1 MSIEVSPLRR
11 RMIDDMTIRNMTPG
25 TRTAV
30 LGGHVE
36 RCEDCAHT
44 RIAYNCCRYRHRPS
58 IARDRSPISAEGW
71 WSCLNQVYKLAQFGR
86 ASPDVARSHQMTI
99 RKKIFLLAGILLA
112 LFGIVVGVVATVQ
125 KLNSDQISN
134 IAEYELPLTRLVAEL
149 DVDTDR
155 YELGILRAL
164 RLDPLNPPE
173 LAAAIAA
180 KKEVGDELRADVD
193 TATTL
198 LAKAIQDPGYR
209 AAERVELARIEGSF
223 KYLTRNLEGFLATG
237 EQTMADLAEGRR
249 EDART
254 ASRQLLNTYL
264 SFGLFLAACGVGLGI
279 SAVGSARVVGAL
291 RQLVVRTRAIEAGT
305 DSEPLSVRTRDE
317 VGELAL
323 SFNRMVEELRT
334 RERIKDTFGKFVDP
348 RIVTRLIGSGA
359 EQAERRTLTVFF
371 SDIKGFSGISEQLTA
386 SAVVNLL
393 NSYFGAVAE
402 IIHAHRGFIDKYIG
416 DAVMA
421 FWVSPFSAGDDHASD
436 ACLAALAQQEALV
449 RLRTQLPEITGMRRN
464 PPELG
469 IRMGIATGEAV
480 VGTIGSDSSRTYTVI
495 GDTVNLASRL
505 ESINKLYGTSLILS
519 EETYRTA
526 QHVIEARE
534 LDLVTVAGKTE
545 PVRIY
550 EAIGRVGEIAPERIA
565 LREMFANGL
574 AAYRR
579 QDWDEAQR
587 CFESCQLS
595 DAEDEP
601 SRLFIHR
608 ISLLR
613 STPPPAGWDG
623 VWHFR
628 EK

>member
-1 MSIEVSPLRR
+1 
-11 RMIDDMTIRNMTPG
+11 MTIR
-25 TRTAV
+25 R
-30 LGGHVE
+30 
-36 RCEDCAHT
+36 
-44 RIAYNCCRYRHRPS
+44 
-58 IARDRSPISAEGW
+58 
-71 WSCLNQVYKLAQFGR
+71 
-86 ASPDVARSHQMTI
+86 
-99 RKKIFLLAGILLA
+99 KIFLLAGILLA
-112 LFGIVVGVVATVQ
+112 LFGAVVGVLAVVQ
-125 KLNSDQISN
+125 KLDSDEISN
-134 IAEYELPLTRLVAEL
+134 IAGYELPLTRLVAEL

-173 LAAAIAA
+173 LAEALAA
-180 KKEVGDELRADVD
+180 KKRVGDELRADAD
-193 TATTL
+193 AAIAL
-198 LAKAIQDPGYR
+198 IAKAIEDTGYR

-223 KYLTRNLEGFLATG
+223 KYLTRSLEGFLATG
-237 EQTMADLAEGRR
+237 EQVMADLVDGRR

-254 ASRQLLNTYL
+254 ASLGFAKYAQAFGPDLSEVRLNLAGLTDRATRNVLARQRLNTYL
-264 SFGLFLAACGVGLGI
+264 SFGLFLLACGIGLGV
-279 SAVGSARVVGAL
+279 SAVGSARVVGGL
-291 RQLVVRTRAIEAGT
+291 RQLVVGTRAIEAGT
-305 DSEPLSVRTRDE
+305 VSEPLSILTRDE

-359 EQAERRTLTVFF
+359 EQAERRTLTIFF

-393 NSYFGAVAE
+393 NSYFGTVAE
-402 IIHAHRGFIDKYIG
+402 VIHAHRGFIDKYIG

-436 ACLAALAQQEALV
+436 ACLAALAQQEAV
-449 RLRTQLPEITGMRRN
+449 VQLRAQLPEITGIRRD
-464 PPELG
+464 PPELA

-480 VGTIGSDSSRTYTVI
+480 VGTIGSDSSRSYTVI

-505 ESINKLYGTSLILS
+505 ESINKLYSTSLIIS
-519 EETYRTA
+519 EETYRMA

-534 LDLVTVAGKTE
+534 LDLITVAGKTE

-550 EAIGRVGEIAPERIA
+550 EAMGRVDEIAPEQIQ
-565 LREMFANGL
+565 LREMYANGL

-587 CFESCQLS
+587 YFESCQLG
-595 DAEDEP
+595 DTDDGP
-601 SRLFIHR
+601 SRLFIER

-613 STPPPAGWDG
+613 SSPPPADWDG
-623 VWHFR
+623 VWHFK

>member
-1 MSIEVSPLRR
+1 
-11 RMIDDMTIRNMTPG
+11 
-25 TRTAV
+25 
-30 LGGHVE
+30 
-36 RCEDCAHT
+36 
-44 RIAYNCCRYRHRPS
+44 
-58 IARDRSPISAEGW
+58 
-71 WSCLNQVYKLAQFGR
+71 
-86 ASPDVARSHQMTI
+86 MTI

-112 LFGIVVGVVATVQ
+112 LFGAVVGILAVVQ
-125 KLNSDQISN
+125 KLDSDQISN

-173 LAAAIAA
+173 LAVAIAA
-180 KKEVGDELRADVD
+180 KKQVGDELRADAD
-193 TATTL
+193 TATAL
-198 LAKAIQDPGYR
+198 LARAIQDPGYR
-209 AAERVELARIEGSF
+209 AAERVELARIEGALR
-223 KYLTRNLEGFLATG
+223 YLTRSLEGFLAIG
-237 EQTMADLAEGRR
+237 EQTMAALIDGRR

-254 ASRQLLNTYL
+254 ASLGFAKYAQAFGPDLSEVRLNLAGLTDRATRNVLARQRLNTYL
-264 SFGLFLAACGVGLGI
+264 SFGLFLAACGIGVGI
-279 SAVGSARVVGAL
+279 SAVGSARVVGGL

-305 DSEPLSVRTRDE
+305 VSEPLSILTRDE

-359 EQAERRTLTVFF
+359 EQAERRTLTIFF

-393 NSYFGAVAE
+393 NSYFGTVAE
-402 IIHAHRGFIDKYIG
+402 VIHAHRGFIDKYIG

-436 ACLAALAQQEALV
+436 ACLAALAQQDAIAL
-449 RLRTQLPEITGMRRN
+449 LRAQLPEITGMRRD
-464 PPELG
+464 PPELA

-480 VGTIGSDSSRTYTVI
+480 VGTIGSESSRSYTVI

-526 QHVIEARE
+526 RHVIEARE
-534 LDLVTVAGKTE
+534 LDLITVAGKTE

-550 EAIGRVGEIAPERIA
+550 EAMGRVGEIAPERIE
-565 LREMFANGL
+565 LREMYANGL

-579 QDWDEAQR
+579 HDWDGAQR

-595 DAEDEP
+595 DADDGP
-601 SRLFIHR
+601 SRVFIDR
-608 ISLLR
+608 VSLLR
-613 STPPPAGWDG
+613 STPPPVDWDG
-623 VWHFR
+623 VWHIK

>member
-1 MSIEVSPLRR
+1 
-11 RMIDDMTIRNMTPG
+11 MTIR
-25 TRTAV
+25 R
-30 LGGHVE
+30 
-36 RCEDCAHT
+36 
-44 RIAYNCCRYRHRPS
+44 
-58 IARDRSPISAEGW
+58 
-71 WSCLNQVYKLAQFGR
+71 
-86 ASPDVARSHQMTI
+86 
-99 RKKIFLLAGILLA
+99 KIFLLAGILLA
-112 LFGIVVGVVATVQ
+112 LFGAVVGVLAVVQ
-125 KLNSDQISN
+125 KLDSDEISN
-134 IAEYELPLTRLVAEL
+134 IAGYELPLTRLVAEL

-173 LAAAIAA
+173 LAEALAA
-180 KKEVGDELRADVD
+180 KKRVGDELRADAD
-193 TATTL
+193 AAIAL
-198 LAKAIQDPGYR
+198 IAKAIEDTGYR

-223 KYLTRNLEGFLATG
+223 KYLIRGLDGFLATG
-237 EQTMADLAEGRR
+237 DQVMADLVDGRR

-254 ASRQLLNTYL
+254 ASLGFTKYAQAFGPDLSEVRLSLAGLTDRATRDVLARQRLNTYL
-264 SFGLFLAACGVGLGI
+264 SFGLFLLACGICLGV
-279 SAVGSARVVGAL
+279 SAVGSARVIGGL

-305 DSEPLSVRTRDE
+305 VSEPLSILTRDE

-348 RIVTRLIGSGA
+348 RIVSRLIDSGA
-359 EQAERRTLTVFF
+359 EQAERRTLTIFF
-371 SDIKGFSGISEQLTA
+371 SDIKGFSRISEQLTA

-393 NSYFGAVAE
+393 NRYFGTVAE
-402 IIHAHRGFIDKYIG
+402 VIHAHRGFIDKYIG

-421 FWVSPFSAGDDHASD
+421 FWVPPFSAGDDHASD
-436 ACLAALAQQEALV
+436 ACLAALAQQEAMIP
-449 RLRTQLPEITGMRRN
+449 LRAQLAEITGMRRN
-464 PPELG
+464 PPELAV
-469 IRMGIATGEAV
+469 RMGIATGEAV
-480 VGTIGSDSSRTYTVI
+480 VGTIGSDSSRSYTVI

-534 LDLVTVAGKTE
+534 LDLITVAGKTE

-550 EAIGRVGEIAPERIA
+550 EALGRVGEIAPKRIE
-565 LREMFANGL
+565 LCEMYANGL

-595 DAEDEP
+595 DAQDGP
-601 SRLFIHR
+601 SRLFVDR
-608 ISLLR
+608 VCLLR
-613 STPPPAGWDG
+613 GTPPPADWDG
-623 VWHFR
+623 VWHFK

>member
-1 MSIEVSPLRR
+1 
-11 RMIDDMTIRNMTPG
+11 
-25 TRTAV
+25 
-30 LGGHVE
+30 
-36 RCEDCAHT
+36 
-44 RIAYNCCRYRHRPS
+44 
-58 IARDRSPISAEGW
+58 
-71 WSCLNQVYKLAQFGR
+71 
-86 ASPDVARSHQMTI
+86 MTI

-112 LFGIVVGVVATVQ
+112 LFGAVVGVLAVVQ
-125 KLNSDQISN
+125 KLDSDQISN
-134 IAEYELPLTRLVAEL
+134 IAEYELPLARLVAEL

-180 KKEVGDELRADVD
+180 KKQVGGELRADTD
-193 TATTL
+193 AATAL
-198 LAKAIQDPGYR
+198 IAKAIQDTGYR

-223 KYLTRNLEGFLATG
+223 KYLIRGLEGFLATG
-237 EQTMADLAEGRR
+237 EQVMADLVDGRR

-254 ASRQLLNTYL
+254 ASLGFTKYAQAFGPDLSEVRLNLAGLTDRATRDVLARQRLNTYL
-264 SFGLFLAACGVGLGI
+264 SFGLFLLACGIGLGV
-279 SAVGSARVVGAL
+279 SAVGSARVIGGL

-305 DSEPLSVRTRDE
+305 VSEPLSILTRDE

-393 NSYFGAVAE
+393 NSYFGTVAE
-402 IIHAHRGFIDKYIG
+402 VIHAHRGFIDKYIG

-436 ACLAALAQQEALV
+436 ACLAALAQQEAV
-449 RLRTQLPEITGMRRN
+449 VQLRAQLPEITGMRRD
-464 PPELG
+464 PPELT

-480 VGTIGSDSSRTYTVI
+480 VGTIGSDSSRSYTVI

-505 ESINKLYGTSLILS
+505 ESINKLYSTSLILS
-519 EETYRTA
+519 EETYRMA
-526 QHVIEARE
+526 QNVIEARE
-534 LDLVTVAGKTE
+534 LDLITVAGKTE

-550 EAIGRVGEIAPERIA
+550 EAVARVGEIAPEQIQ
-565 LREMFANGL
+565 LREMYANGL

-587 CFESCQLS
+587 CFESCQLG
-595 DAEDEP
+595 DADDGP
-601 SRLFIHR
+601 SRLFIER

-613 STPPPAGWDG
+613 SSPPPADWDG
-623 VWHFR
+623 VWHFD

>member
-1 MSIEVSPLRR
+1 
-11 RMIDDMTIRNMTPG
+11 
-25 TRTAV
+25 
-30 LGGHVE
+30 
-36 RCEDCAHT
+36 
-44 RIAYNCCRYRHRPS
+44 
-58 IARDRSPISAEGW
+58 
-71 WSCLNQVYKLAQFGR
+71 
-86 ASPDVARSHQMTI
+86 MTI

-112 LFGIVVGVVATVQ
+112 LFGVVVGVLAIVQ
-125 KLNSDQISN
+125 KLDSDQISN
-134 IAEYELPLTRLVAEL
+134 ISEYELPLTRLVAEL

-180 KKEVGDELRADVD
+180 MKEVGDELRADAD
-193 TATTL
+193 KATAL

-237 EQTMADLAEGRR
+237 EQTMAALVEGRR

-254 ASRQLLNTYL
+254 ASLGFAKYAQAFGPDLSDVRRNLAGLTDRATRNVLARQRLNSYL
-264 SFGLFLAACGVGLGI
+264 SFGLFVAACGIGLGI

-291 RQLVVRTRAIEAGT
+291 RQLVVRTRAIETGA
-305 DSEPLSVRTRDE
+305 DSEPLSILTRDE

-359 EQAERRTLTVFF
+359 EQAERRTLTIFF

-393 NSYFGAVAE
+393 NSYFGTVAE

-436 ACLAALAQQEALV
+436 ACLAALAQQEAIVL
-449 RLRTQLPEITGMRRN
+449 LRVQLPEITGMRRN
-464 PPELG
+464 PPELA

-480 VGTIGSDSSRTYTVI
+480 VGTIGSDSSRSYTVI

-519 EETYRTA
+519 EETYRMA
-526 QHVIEARE
+526 QQVIEARE
-534 LDLVTVAGKTE
+534 LDLITVAGKTE

-550 EAIGRVGEIAPERIA
+550 EAIGRVGEIAPERVQ
-565 LREMFANGL
+565 LRETYANGL

-587 CFESCQLS
+587 CFESCQLGF
-595 DAEDEP
+595 AEDGP
-601 SRLFIHR
+601 SRLYVDR
-608 ISLLR
+608 VSL
-613 STPPPAGWDG
+613 
-623 VWHFR
+623 
-628 EK
+628 

>member
-1 MSIEVSPLRR
+1 
-11 RMIDDMTIRNMTPG
+11 
-25 TRTAV
+25 
-30 LGGHVE
+30 
-36 RCEDCAHT
+36 
-44 RIAYNCCRYRHRPS
+44 
-58 IARDRSPISAEGW
+58 
-71 WSCLNQVYKLAQFGR
+71 
-86 ASPDVARSHQMTI
+86 MTI
-99 RKKIFLLAGILLA
+99 RKKIFLLAGTLLA
-112 LFGIVVGVVATVQ
+112 LFGAVVGVLAIVQ
-125 KLNSDQISN
+125 KLDSDQISN
-134 IAEYELPLTRLVAEL
+134 ISEYELPLTRLVAEL

-180 KKEVGDELRADVD
+180 KKRVGDELRADAD
-193 TATTL
+193 AAIAL
-198 LAKAIQDPGYR
+198 IAKAIEDTGYR

-223 KYLTRNLEGFLATG
+223 KYLIRGLEGFLATG
-237 EQTMADLAEGRR
+237 DEVMADLVDGRR

-254 ASRQLLNTYL
+254 ASLGFTKYAQAFGPDLSEVRLNLAGLTDRATRDVLARQRLNTYL
-264 SFGLFLAACGVGLGI
+264 SFGLFLLACGIGLGV
-279 SAVGSARVVGAL
+279 SAVGSARVVGGL

-305 DSEPLSVRTRDE
+305 VSEPLSILTRDE

-359 EQAERRTLTVFF
+359 EQAERRTLTIFF

-393 NSYFGAVAE
+393 NSYFGTVAE
-402 IIHAHRGFIDKYIG
+402 VIHAHRGFIDKYIG

-436 ACLAALAQQEALV
+436 ACLAALAQQEAV
-449 RLRTQLPEITGMRRN
+449 VQLRAQLPEITGMRRD
-464 PPELG
+464 PPELV

-480 VGTIGSDSSRTYTVI
+480 VGTIGSDSSRSYTVI

-505 ESINKLYGTSLILS
+505 ESINKLYSTSLILS
-519 EETYRTA
+519 EETYRMA
-526 QHVIEARE
+526 QQVIEARE
-534 LDLVTVAGKTE
+534 LDLITVAGKTE

-550 EAIGRVGEIAPERIA
+550 EAMGRVGEIAPEQIQ
-565 LREMFANGL
+565 LREMYANGL

-587 CFESCQLS
+587 CFESCQLG
-595 DAEDEP
+595 DADDGP
-601 SRLFIHR
+601 SRLFIER

-613 STPPPAGWDG
+613 SSPPPADWDG
-623 VWHFR
+623 VWHFD

>member
-1 MSIEVSPLRR
+1 
-11 RMIDDMTIRNMTPG
+11 
-25 TRTAV
+25 
-30 LGGHVE
+30 
-36 RCEDCAHT
+36 
-44 RIAYNCCRYRHRPS
+44 
-58 IARDRSPISAEGW
+58 
-71 WSCLNQVYKLAQFGR
+71 
-86 ASPDVARSHQMTI
+86 MTI

-112 LFGIVVGVVATVQ
+112 LFGAVVGVLAVIQ
-125 KLNSDQISN
+125 KLDSDQISN
-134 IAEYELPLTRLVAEL
+134 ITEYELPLTRLVAEL

-164 RLDPLNPPE
+164 RLDPLNPAE

-180 KKEVGDELRADVD
+180 KKQVGDELRADAD
-193 TATTL
+193 AATAL
-198 LAKAIQDPGYR
+198 IAKAIEDTGYR

-223 KYLTRNLEGFLATG
+223 KYLTRSLEGFLATG
-237 EQTMADLAEGRR
+237 EQVMADLVDGRR

-254 ASRQLLNTYL
+254 ASLGFAKYAQAFGPDLSEVRLNLAGLTDRATRNVLARQRLNTYL
-264 SFGLFLAACGVGLGI
+264 SFGLFLLACGIGLGV
-279 SAVGSARVVGAL
+279 SAVGSARVVGGL

-305 DSEPLSVRTRDE
+305 VSEPLSILTRDE

-393 NSYFGAVAE
+393 NSYFGTVAE
-402 IIHAHRGFIDKYIG
+402 VIHAHRGFIDKYIG

-436 ACLAALAQQEALV
+436 ACLAALAQQEAV
-449 RLRTQLPEITGMRRN
+449 VQLRAQLPEITGMRRD
-464 PPELG
+464 PPELA

-480 VGTIGSDSSRTYTVI
+480 VGTIGSDSSRSYTVI

-505 ESINKLYGTSLILS
+505 ESINKLYSTSLILS
-519 EETYRTA
+519 EETYRMA
-526 QHVIEARE
+526 QQVIEARE
-534 LDLVTVAGKTE
+534 LDLITVAGKTE

-550 EAIGRVGEIAPERIA
+550 EAMARVGEIAPEQIQ
-565 LREMFANGL
+565 LREMYANGL

-587 CFESCQLS
+587 CFECCQLG
-595 DAEDEP
+595 DADDGP
-601 SRLFIHR
+601 SRLFIER

-613 STPPPAGWDG
+613 SSPPPADWDG
-623 VWHFR
+623 VWHFE

>member
-1 MSIEVSPLRR
+1 
-11 RMIDDMTIRNMTPG
+11 
-25 TRTAV
+25 
-30 LGGHVE
+30 
-36 RCEDCAHT
+36 
-44 RIAYNCCRYRHRPS
+44 
-58 IARDRSPISAEGW
+58 
-71 WSCLNQVYKLAQFGR
+71 
-86 ASPDVARSHQMTI
+86 MTI

-112 LFGIVVGVVATVQ
+112 LFGAVVGVLAIVQ
-125 KLNSDQISN
+125 KLDSDQISN

-180 KKEVGDELRADVD
+180 KKQVGDELRVDADAA
-193 TATTL
+193 TAL
-198 LAKAIQDPGYR
+198 IAKAIKDRGYGTS
-209 AAERVELARIEGSF
+209 ERVELARIEGAF
-223 KYLTRNLEGFLATG
+223 KYLIRSLEGFLATG
-237 EQTMADLAEGRR
+237 EQVMAALVDGRR

-254 ASRQLLNTYL
+254 ASLGFAKYAQAFGPDLSEVRLNLAGLTDRATRDVLARQRLNTYL
-264 SFGLFLAACGVGLGI
+264 SFGLFLLACGIGLGV
-279 SAVGSARVVGAL
+279 SAVGSARVVGGL
-291 RQLVVRTRAIEAGT
+291 RQLVVGTRAIEAGSV
-305 DSEPLSVRTRDE
+305 SEPLSILTRDE

-348 RIVTRLIGSGA
+348 RIVSRLIGSGA
-359 EQAERRTLTVFF
+359 EQAERRTLTIFF
-371 SDIKGFSGISEQLTA
+371 SDIKDFSGISEQLTA

-393 NSYFGAVAE
+393 NSYFGTVAE
-402 IIHAHRGFIDKYIG
+402 VIHAHRGFIDKYIG

-436 ACLAALAQQEALV
+436 ACLAALAQQEAV
-449 RLRTQLPEITGMRRN
+449 IQLRAQLPEITGMRRN
-464 PPELG
+464 PPELA

-480 VGTIGSDSSRTYTVI
+480 VGTIGSDSSRSYTVI

-534 LDLVTVAGKTE
+534 LDLITVAGKTE

-550 EAIGRVGEIAPERIA
+550 EAMGRAGEIAPEQIQ
-565 LREMFANGL
+565 LREMYANGL

-579 QDWDEAQR
+579 QDWEEAQR
-587 CFESCQLS
+587 CFESCQLG
-595 DAEDEP
+595 DAQDGP
-601 SRLFIHR
+601 SRLFIER

-613 STPPPAGWDG
+613 SSPPPADWDG
-623 VWHFR
+623 VWHFK

>member
-1 MSIEVSPLRR
+1 
-11 RMIDDMTIRNMTPG
+11 MTIRT
-25 TRTAV
+25 
-30 LGGHVE
+30 
-36 RCEDCAHT
+36 
-44 RIAYNCCRYRHRPS
+44 
-58 IARDRSPISAEGW
+58 
-71 WSCLNQVYKLAQFGR
+71 
-86 ASPDVARSHQMTI
+86 
-99 RKKIFLLAGILLA
+99 KIFLLAGILLA
-112 LFGIVVGVVATVQ
+112 LFGFVVGVLAFVQ
-125 KLNSDQISN
+125 KLDSDQIGN
-134 IAEYELPLTRLVAEL
+134 IAEYELPLTRLIAEL

-180 KKEVGDELRADVD
+180 KKEVGEELRADVD
-193 TATTL
+193 KATAL

-237 EQTMADLAEGRR
+237 EQTMAALVDGRR

-254 ASRQLLNTYL
+254 ASLGFAQYAQAFGPDLSEIRRNLAGLTDRATVNVLARQRLNTYL
-264 SFGLFLAACGVGLGI
+264 SFGLFVAACGIGLGI
-279 SAVGSARVVGAL
+279 STVGSARVVGAL
-291 RQLVVRTRAIEAGT
+291 RQLVVRTRALEAGT
-305 DSEPLSVRTRDE
+305 DSEPLSILTRDE

-359 EQAERRTLTVFF
+359 EQAERRTLTIFF

-393 NSYFGAVAE
+393 NSYFGTVAE

-436 ACLAALAQQEALV
+436 ACLAALAQQEAIVL
-449 RLRTQLPEITGMRRN
+449 LRAQLPEITGMRRN
-464 PPELG
+464 PPELA

-480 VGTIGSDSSRTYTVI
+480 VGTIGSDSSRSYTVI

-519 EETYRTA
+519 EETYRMA
-526 QHVIEARE
+526 QQVIEARE
-534 LDLVTVAGKTE
+534 LDLITVAGKTE

-550 EAIGRVGEIAPERIA
+550 EAMGRVGEIAPERIQ
-565 LREMFANGL
+565 LREMYANGL

-587 CFESCQLS
+587 CFESCQLG
-595 DAEDEP
+595 DAEDGP
-601 SRLFIHR
+601 SRLFVDR
-608 ISLLR
+608 VSLLR
-613 STPPPAGWDG
+613 STPPAADWDG
-623 VWHFR
+623 VWHFS

>member
-1 MSIEVSPLRR
+1 
-11 RMIDDMTIRNMTPG
+11 
-25 TRTAV
+25 
-30 LGGHVE
+30 
-36 RCEDCAHT
+36 
-44 RIAYNCCRYRHRPS
+44 
-58 IARDRSPISAEGW
+58 
-71 WSCLNQVYKLAQFGR
+71 
-86 ASPDVARSHQMTI
+86 MTI

-112 LFGIVVGVVATVQ
+112 LFGAVVGVLTIVQ
-125 KLNSDQISN
+125 KLDSDQISN
-134 IAEYELPLTRLVAEL
+134 IAEYELPLARLVAEL

-173 LAAAIAA
+173 LTAAIAA
-180 KKEVGDELRADVD
+180 KKQVGDELRADAD
-193 TATTL
+193 AATAL
-198 LAKAIQDPGYR
+198 IAKAIEDTGYR

-223 KYLTRNLEGFLATG
+223 KYLIRGLDGFLATG
-237 EQTMADLAEGRR
+237 DQVMADLVDGRR

-254 ASRQLLNTYL
+254 ASLGFTKYAQAFGPDLSEVRLNLAGLTDRATRNVLARQRLNTYL
-264 SFGLFLAACGVGLGI
+264 SFGLFLLACGIGLGV
-279 SAVGSARVVGAL
+279 SAVGSARVIGGL

-305 DSEPLSVRTRDE
+305 VSEAPSILTRDE

-323 SFNRMVEELRT
+323 SFNRMVEELRA

-393 NSYFGAVAE
+393 NSYFGTVAE
-402 IIHAHRGFIDKYIG
+402 VIHAHRGFIDKYIG

-436 ACLAALAQQEALV
+436 ACLAALAQQEAIAL
-449 RLRTQLPEITGMRRN
+449 LRAQLPEITGMRRD
-464 PPELG
+464 PPELAV
-469 IRMGIATGEAV
+469 RMGIATGEAV
-480 VGTIGSDSSRTYTVI
+480 VGTIGSDSSRSYTVI

-519 EETYRTA
+519 EETYRMA
-526 QHVIEARE
+526 QQVIEARE
-534 LDLVTVAGKTE
+534 LDLITVAGKTE

-550 EAIGRVGEIAPERIA
+550 EAIARVGEIAPEQIQ
-565 LREMFANGL
+565 LREMYANGL

-587 CFESCQLS
+587 CFESCQLG
-595 DAEDEP
+595 DADDGP
-601 SRLFIHR
+601 SRLFIER

-613 STPPPAGWDG
+613 SSPPPADWDG
-623 VWHFR
+623 VWHFD

>member
-1 MSIEVSPLRR
+1 
-11 RMIDDMTIRNMTPG
+11 
-25 TRTAV
+25 
-30 LGGHVE
+30 
-36 RCEDCAHT
+36 
-44 RIAYNCCRYRHRPS
+44 
-58 IARDRSPISAEGW
+58 
-71 WSCLNQVYKLAQFGR
+71 
-86 ASPDVARSHQMTI
+86 MTI

-112 LFGIVVGVVATVQ
+112 LFGVVVGVLAIVQ
-125 KLNSDQISN
+125 KLDSDQISN
-134 IAEYELPLTRLVAEL
+134 ISEYELPLTRLVAEL

-180 KKEVGDELRADVD
+180 KKEVGDELRADAD
-193 TATTL
+193 KATAL

-237 EQTMADLAEGRR
+237 EQTMAALVEGRR

-254 ASRQLLNTYL
+254 ASLGFAKYAQAFGPDLSDVRRNLAGLTDRATRNVLARQRLNSYL
-264 SFGLFLAACGVGLGI
+264 SFGLFVAACGIGLGI

-291 RQLVVRTRAIEAGT
+291 RQLVVSTRAIEAGA
-305 DSEPLSVRTRDE
+305 DSEPLSILTRDE

-359 EQAERRTLTVFF
+359 EQAERRTLTIFF

-393 NSYFGAVAE
+393 NSYFGTVAE

-436 ACLAALAQQEALV
+436 ACLAALAQQEAIVL
-449 RLRTQLPEITGMRRN
+449 LRVQLPEITGMRRN
-464 PPELG
+464 PPELA

-480 VGTIGSDSSRTYTVI
+480 VGTIGSDSSRSYTVI

-519 EETYRTA
+519 EETYRMA
-526 QHVIEARE
+526 QQVIEARE
-534 LDLVTVAGKTE
+534 LDLITVAGKTE

-550 EAIGRVGEIAPERIA
+550 EAIGRVGEIAPERVQ
-565 LREMFANGL
+565 LREMYANGL

-587 CFESCQLS
+587 CFESCQLGF
-595 DAEDEP
+595 AEDGP
-601 SRLFIHR
+601 SRLFVDR
-608 ISLLR
+608 VSLLR
-613 STPPPAGWDG
+613 SNPPPGDWDG
-623 VWHFR
+623 VWHFD

>member
-1 MSIEVSPLRR
+1 
-11 RMIDDMTIRNMTPG
+11 MTIR
-25 TRTAV
+25 R
-30 LGGHVE
+30 
-36 RCEDCAHT
+36 
-44 RIAYNCCRYRHRPS
+44 
-58 IARDRSPISAEGW
+58 
-71 WSCLNQVYKLAQFGR
+71 
-86 ASPDVARSHQMTI
+86 
-99 RKKIFLLAGILLA
+99 KIFLLAGILLA
-112 LFGIVVGVVATVQ
+112 LFGAVVGVLAVVQ
-125 KLNSDQISN
+125 KLDSDEISN
-134 IAEYELPLTRLVAEL
+134 IAGYELPLTRLVAEL

-173 LAAAIAA
+173 LAEALAA
-180 KKEVGDELRADVD
+180 KKRVGDELRADAD
-193 TATTL
+193 AAIAL
-198 LAKAIQDPGYR
+198 IAKAIEDTGYR

-223 KYLTRNLEGFLATG
+223 KYLTRGLEGFLATG
-237 EQTMADLAEGRR
+237 EQVMADLVDGRR

-254 ASRQLLNTYL
+254 ASLGFAKYAQAFGPDLSEVRLNLAGLTDRATRNVLARQRLNTYL
-264 SFGLFLAACGVGLGI
+264 SFGLFLLACGIGLGV
-279 SAVGSARVVGAL
+279 SAVGSARVVGGL
-291 RQLVVRTRAIEAGT
+291 RQLVVGTRAIEAGT
-305 DSEPLSVRTRDE
+305 VSEPLSILTRDE

-359 EQAERRTLTVFF
+359 EQAERRTLTIFF

-393 NSYFGAVAE
+393 NSYFGTVAE
-402 IIHAHRGFIDKYIG
+402 VIHAHRGFIDKYIG

-436 ACLAALAQQEALV
+436 ACLAALAQQEAV
-449 RLRTQLPEITGMRRN
+449 VQLRAQLPEITGIRRD
-464 PPELG
+464 PPELA

-480 VGTIGSDSSRTYTVI
+480 VGTIGSDSSRSYTVI

-505 ESINKLYGTSLILS
+505 ESINKLYSTSLIIS
-519 EETYRTA
+519 EETYRMA
-526 QHVIEARE
+526 QRVIEARE
-534 LDLVTVAGKTE
+534 LDLITVAGKTE

-550 EAIGRVGEIAPERIA
+550 EAMGRVDEIAPEQIQ
-565 LREMFANGL
+565 LREMYANGL

-587 CFESCQLS
+587 YFESCQLG
-595 DAEDEP
+595 DTDDGP
-601 SRLFIHR
+601 SRLFIER

-613 STPPPAGWDG
+613 SSPPPADWDG
-623 VWHFR
+623 VWHFK

>member
-1 MSIEVSPLRR
+1 
-11 RMIDDMTIRNMTPG
+11 
-25 TRTAV
+25 
-30 LGGHVE
+30 
-36 RCEDCAHT
+36 
-44 RIAYNCCRYRHRPS
+44 
-58 IARDRSPISAEGW
+58 
-71 WSCLNQVYKLAQFGR
+71 
-86 ASPDVARSHQMTI
+86 MTI

-112 LFGIVVGVVATVQ
+112 LFGAVVGVLAVVQ
-125 KLNSDQISN
+125 KLDSDQISN
-134 IAEYELPLTRLVAEL
+134 IAEYELPLARLVAEL

-180 KKEVGDELRADVD
+180 KKQVGDELRADAD
-193 TATTL
+193 AATAL
-198 LAKAIQDPGYR
+198 IAKAIQDTGYG

-223 KYLTRNLEGFLATG
+223 KYLTRSLEGFLATG
-237 EQTMADLAEGRR
+237 EQVMADLVDGRR

-254 ASRQLLNTYL
+254 ASLGFTKYAQAFGPDLSEVRLNVAGLTDRATRDVLARQRLNTYL
-264 SFGLFLAACGVGLGI
+264 SFGLFLLACGIGLGV
-279 SAVGSARVVGAL
+279 SAVGSARVIGGL

-305 DSEPLSVRTRDE
+305 VSEPLSILTRDE

-393 NSYFGAVAE
+393 NSYFGTVAE
-402 IIHAHRGFIDKYIG
+402 VIHAHRGFIDKYIG

-436 ACLAALAQQEALV
+436 ACLAALAQQEAIV
-449 RLRTQLPEITGMRRN
+449 QLRAQLPEITGMRRD
-464 PPELG
+464 PPELV

-480 VGTIGSDSSRTYTVI
+480 VGTIGSDSSRSYTVI

-505 ESINKLYGTSLILS
+505 ESINKLYSTSLILS

-534 LDLVTVAGKTE
+534 LDLITVAGKTE

-550 EAIGRVGEIAPERIA
+550 EAMARAGEIAPEQIQ
-565 LREMFANGL
+565 LREMYANGL

-587 CFESCQLS
+587 CFESCQLG
-595 DAEDEP
+595 DADDGP
-601 SRLFIHR
+601 SRLFIER

-613 STPPPAGWDG
+613 CSPPPADWDG
-623 VWHFR
+623 VWHFE